1 MRFEVRFVEG
11 VGVRVDFVEGV
22 GAAWWE
28 LPVRVC
34 ARRGPDTV
42 ACSFF
47 RVSTTVVVIQS
58 EESSESQ
65 SMIQ

>member
-47 RVSTTVVVIQS
+47 RVSMT
-58 EESSESQ
+58 
-65 SMIQ
+65 